1 MAPPTAQPSPP
12 GDDPSPD
19 AVTAATSAATGPT
32 TSDGSAPDDV
42 PDAMADAGSAGH
54 DWSDVRLHVVTGKGG
69 AGKTT
74 VAAAL
79 ALTLASLGRRVL
91 LCEVEGRQGIS
102 QALDVPPLA
111 SREERI
117 MRVSGGG
124 EVWGLAVE
132 AKAALIEYLAIFYR
146 LGSAG
151 GVLEKLGAID
161 FATTIA
167 PGVRDVLCIGKVYEA
182 VSRREGGTPA
192 YDAVVLD
199 APPTGRVLPFLNVN
213 AEVAQLAK
221 VGPIRHQAES
231 ITTLLHSPGSRV
243 HVVTLLEEMP
253 VQETVDA
260 VGELRA
266 EGFGVGAVIVNQ
278 ARSAYF
284 TPEQGEALLE
294 GRVGEPAVADA
305 LGETTGAALGGDV
318 GPPQVAA
325 ALLAQARAHVERIAL
340 EDSQL
345 AALDELG
352 TPVHVLPH
360 VLDPTGASSVREL
373 AQQLADQAVWG

>member
-1 MAPPTAQPSPP
+1 MSQE
-12 GDDPSPD
+12 
-19 AVTAATSAATGPT
+19 AA
-32 TSDGSAPDDV
+32 
-42 PDAMADAGSAGH
+42 ADLP
-54 DWSDVRLHVVTGKGG
+54 DWSQVRLHIVTGKGG

-102 QALDVPPLA
+102 QALDVPPLGPK
-111 SREERI
+111 EERVV
-117 MRVSGGG
+117 RVSGGG
-124 EVWGLAVE
+124 EVWGLSVE
-132 AKAALIEYLAIFYR
+132 AKAALIEYLSIFYH

-151 GVLEKLGAID
+151 GMLERLGAID

-167 PGVRDVLCIGKVYEA
+167 PGVRDVLSIGKVYEA
-182 VSRREGGTPA
+182 ASREAGERS

-213 AEVAQLAK
+213 EEVADLAK
-221 VGPIRHQAES
+221 VGPIRNQAAS
-231 ITTLLHSPGSRV
+231 ITRVLKAPSTKV

-260 VGELRA
+260 VADLRSH
-266 EGFGVGAVIVNQ
+266 GFGVGAIVVNQ
-278 ARSAYF
+278 ARSAFF
-284 TPEQGEALLE
+284 TPEQS
-294 GRVGEPAVADA
+294 
-305 LGETTGAALGGDV
+305 AALGAEPGVHSD
-318 GPPQVAA
+318 GTGSDDSDGTGSLDGAAVARALTRAGLTGRA
-325 ALLAQARAHVERIAL
+325 AEPATGAGLLTQAREHVERIAV
-340 EDSQL
+340 EDTQL
-345 AALDELG
+345 AALDDLA

-373 AQQLADQAVWG
+373 AQSLADQGVWG

>member
-1 MAPPTAQPSPP
+1 MSQE
-12 GDDPSPD
+12 
-19 AVTAATSAATGPT
+19 AA
-32 TSDGSAPDDV
+32 
-42 PDAMADAGSAGH
+42 ADLP
-54 DWSDVRLHVVTGKGG
+54 DWSQVRLHIVTGKGG

-102 QALDVPPLA
+102 QALDVPPLGPK
-111 SREERI
+111 EERVV
-117 MRVSGGG
+117 RVSGGG
-124 EVWGLAVE
+124 EVWGLSVE
-132 AKAALIEYLAIFYR
+132 AKAALIEYLSIFYH

-151 GVLEKLGAID
+151 GMLERLGAID

-167 PGVRDVLCIGKVYEA
+167 PGVRDVLSIGKVYEA
-182 VSRREGGTPA
+182 ASREAGERS

-213 AEVAQLAK
+213 EEVADLAK
-221 VGPIRHQAES
+221 VGPIRNQAAS
-231 ITTLLHSPGSRV
+231 ITRVLKAPSTKV

-260 VGELRA
+260 VADLRSH
-266 EGFGVGAVIVNQ
+266 GFGVGAIVVNQ
-278 ARSAYF
+278 ARSAFF
-284 TPEQGEALLE
+284 TPEQS
-294 GRVGEPAVADA
+294 
-305 LGETTGAALGGDV
+305 AALGAEPDV
-318 GPPQVAA
+318 DSADKDGTDDGVDSDGTGSEGTDGTGSLDGAAVARALTRAGLTGRA
-325 ALLAQARAHVERIAL
+325 AEPATGAGLLTQAREHVERIAV
-340 EDSQL
+340 EDTQL
-345 AALDELG
+345 AALDDLA

-373 AQQLADQAVWG
+373 AQSLADQGVWG